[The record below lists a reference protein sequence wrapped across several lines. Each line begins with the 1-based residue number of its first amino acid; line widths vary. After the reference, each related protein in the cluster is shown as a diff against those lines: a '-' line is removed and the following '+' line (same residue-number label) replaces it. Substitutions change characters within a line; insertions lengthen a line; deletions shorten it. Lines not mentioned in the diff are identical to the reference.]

1 MKEYIESS
9 HFLGT
14 LKKSFIERDEIINF
28 KKRFLDRKND
38 VIKYP
43 NGQVSSSTAPWSTS
57 VTSLNR
63 SLLTNH
69 FSPHIGYNLH

>member
-28 KKRFLDRKND
+28 KKRFLDRK
-38 VIKYP
+38 KRRH
-43 NGQVSSSTAPWSTS
+43 QVPKWSGLFVYRPLVNFGHLFESATFD
-57 VTSLNR
+57 LP
-63 SLLTNH
+63 
-69 FSPHIGYNLH
+69 F

>member
-28 KKRFLDRKND
+28 KKRLLDRKND

-43 NGQVSSSTAPWSTS
+43 NGQV
-57 VTSLNR
+57 
-63 SLLTNH
+63 
-69 FSPHIGYNLH
+69 Y

>member
-43 NGQVSSSTAPWSTS
+43 NGQVSSSIPCL
-57 VTSLNR
+57 VNFG
-63 SLLTNH
+63 H
-69 FSPHIGYNLH
+69 FFESATFDQPF

>member
-43 NGQVSSSTAPWSTS
+43 NGQVYSSILFWSTS

-63 SLLTNH
+63 PILTSH
-69 FSPHIGYNLH
+69 FSPHIGFNLH

>member
-1 MKEYIESS
+1 MKEYTESS

-28 KKRFLDRKND
+28 KKRFLDRKKD

-43 NGQVSSSTAPWSTS
+43 NVQVYSSIAVNFGHHFGSATFD
-57 VTSLNR
+57 R
-63 SLLTNH
+63 S
-69 FSPHIGYNLH
+69 F